1 MRRLP
6 VYLVVDISESM
17 AGENLRQMQE
27 GISRLINQLRRDPYA
42 LESVHVSV
50 IAFAGAAGTL
60 APLTELMSFYP
71 PRLPIGSGTSI
82 GAALNHLM
90 DSLEKDVVRST
101 PGQKGDWKPLVYIMS
116 DGSSTDDPTQAISRW
131 KHNFHNKAKLINIG
145 IGKFAKLDTLNEISD
160 LTYRLDNDDIEKVYR
175 ALCESIADSI
185 LSQSRSLGMEL
196 PISLNKE
203 ILEDDTISLI
213 KDKEQAVALDENY
226 AIIVGK
232 CSKVKLPY
240 LIKYER
246 IENSPFNNAMFQYIG
261 VYPVEKDYE
270 DWSDHR
276 PNHSKISTSQL
287 WGGGGCPHCGATFG
301 LCMCDCGQIFCA
313 NGEHEVIC
321 PGCNETLHF
330 NNETNSADFD
340 ITRARG

>member
-27 GISRLINQLRRDPYA
+27 GISRLVNQLRRDPYA
-42 LESVHVSV
+42 LESVYLSV

-90 DSLEKDVVRST
+90 DSLEKDIVRST
-101 PGQKGDWKPLVYIMS
+101 PEKKGDWKPLIYIMS
-116 DGSSTDDPTQAISRW
+116 DGSPTDDPAQAISRW
-131 KHNFHNKAKLINIG
+131 KHHFQNKAKLINIG
-145 IGKFAKLDTLNEISD
+145 IGKFANLDTLSEISD
-160 LTYRLDNDDIEKVYR
+160 LTYRLDDEDIEKVYR
-175 ALCESIADSI
+175 ALCESVADSI
-185 LSQSRSLGMEL
+185 LSQSRSLGVEW

-203 ILEDDTISLI
+203 ILESGAISLI
-213 KDKEQAVALDENY
+213 KEKEQAVALDENY

-240 LIKYER
+240 LMKYER
-246 IENSPFNNAMFQYIG
+246 LENSP
-261 VYPVEKDYE
+261 
-270 DWSDHR
+270 H
-276 PNHSKISTSQL
+276 
-287 WGGGGCPHCGATFG
+287 
-301 LCMCDCGQIFCA
+301 
-313 NGEHEVIC
+313 
-321 PGCNETLHF
+321 
-330 NNETNSADFD
+330 
-340 ITRARG
+340 

>member
-17 AGENLRQMQE
+17 IGENLRQMQE

-42 LESVHVSV
+42 LESVHLSV

-60 APLTELMSFYP
+60 SPLTELMNFYP

-90 DSLEKDVVRST
+90 DCLEKNIIYST
-101 PGQKGDWKPLVYIMS
+101 PEKKGDWKPLVYIMS
-116 DGSSTDDPTQAISRW
+116 DGSPTDDPTQAISRW
-131 KHNFHNKAKLINIG
+131 QQYFHNKAKLINIG
-145 IGKFAKLDTLNEISD
+145 IGKFANLDTLNKISD
-160 LTYRLDNDDIEKVYR
+160 LTYRLDDDDIEKVYGT
-175 ALCESIADSI
+175 LCESIADSI
-185 LSQSRSLGMEL
+185 LSQSRSLGMES

-203 ILEDDTISLI
+203 ILEDGTISLI
-213 KDKEQAVALDENY
+213 KNKEQAVALDENY

-246 IENSPFNNAMFQYIG
+246 IEHSPFDNAMFQYVG

-287 WGGGGCPHCGATFG
+287 WGGGGCPHCGAAFG
-301 LCMCDCGQIFCA
+301 LCMCNCGQIFCA
-313 NGEHEVIC
+313 NGEKEVIC
-321 PGCNETLHF
+321 PGCNETLYF
-330 NNETNSADFD
+330 EANSTDFD